1 MKGFEVIFE
10 DDDLI
15 VINKSCG
22 VAVQSKEDDIVKF
35 LLNEKKLILHPIT
48 RLDQSVSGLVLFAK
62 NAKSASGFTTLLN
75 DGKISKQY
83 IAIVEGHV
91 LENEGRMEHKI
102 LKVGQKAVVSDKGK
116 KCVLTFKKTVSLD
129 RYTRL
134 DIEIETGRFH
144 QIRAQLSAAGYP
156 IKGDVKYN
164 SRRSNKE
171 GGIYLHCQMIAI
183 HYKSGVV
190 SLFESD
196 PPKDKTL
203 YWLNT

>member
-22 VAVQSKEDDIVKF
+22 VAVQSKEDDIVKYF
-35 LLNEKKLILHPIT
+35 SNEKKLIIHPLT
-48 RLDQSVSGLVLFAK
+48 RLDQSVSGLALFAK
-62 NAKSASGFTTLLN
+62 NAKSAASFTILLN
-75 DGKISKQY
+75 NGKISKQY

-91 LENEGRMEHKI
+91 VENEGRLEHKL
-102 LKVGQKAVVSDKGK
+102 LKIGQKAVVSDKGK
-116 KCVLTFKKTVSLD
+116 NCVLIFKKTASLD
-129 RYTRL
+129 RYTKL
-134 DIEIETGRFH
+134 NIELETGRFH

-171 GGIYLHCQMIAI
+171 GGIYLHCQMLAI

-203 YWLNT
+203 YWLNK